1 MVVFLVCFFVL
12 CSCHKQ
18 IEEPP
23 LEKPPFEQENFF
35 LVNYRLELG
44 KGGTFIGETVQRI
57 KEGQSTTPVTL
68 VPDLG
73 YKFLSWKLSTNPA
86 EIVDTEVLTRVEEN
100 VHSDMI
106 CIAVFEGPLTCGIKF
121 EASEGGIVE
130 GNLKQKVLYG
140 GKGETVTA
148 IPNKGYRFI
157 GWSDGET
164 EEVRTNDHV
173 TTGALNNSFNDH
185 YKIIMAKF
193 ERYQRFFEYEYNE
206 ATEGNTEKETTIT
219 IDKMSES
226 KLVVPKREG
235 YEFLGWYSDW
245 FHTIQVTDAE
255 GNVIVGEEWF
265 NNDLIFW
272 NITNPDMKLFAKWKP
287 TKQVPK
293 YKILMIYV
301 TEIEADLESTNG
313 EIIPVHY
320 KMTQNEKKMCEM
332 LSSYLEEYLEAML
345 NSTVDFEVDSYYTK
359 DVLRTEQFYRGTTTL
374 PGGNKL
380 FYDYG
385 IDPKQNMIP
394 EVYEILDNYDSV
406 ITSFSMNDYDLKLH
420 ITGGSGEKKYA
431 NIHLEFMFRYFYDD
445 CPSECIFD
453 FEYPGVYRCWISFM
467 ETYTHKFIHTVEMQL
482 RDADN
487 YGLHNI
493 AKYYSDYVGPIN
505 IEFDFQIDYLNG
517 RFDIGEKLVGIPY
530 EFWTGEYFNEQ

>member
-1 MVVFLVCFFVL
+1 M
-12 CSCHKQ
+12 
-18 IEEPP
+18 
-23 LEKPPFEQENFF
+23 
-35 LVNYRLELG
+35 
-44 KGGTFIGETVQRI
+44 I

-73 YKFLSWKLSTNPA
+73 YKFLGWKLSTNPA

-130 GNLKQKVLYG
+130 GTLKQKVLYG

-235 YEFLGWYSDW
+235 YEFLGWYSD
-245 FHTIQVTDAE
+245 
-255 GNVIVGEEWF
+255 
-265 NNDLIFW
+265 
-272 NITNPDMKLFAKWKP
+272 
-287 TKQVPK
+287 
-293 YKILMIYV
+293 
-301 TEIEADLESTNG
+301 
-313 EIIPVHY
+313 
-320 KMTQNEKKMCEM
+320 
-332 LSSYLEEYLEAML
+332 
-345 NSTVDFEVDSYYTK
+345 
-359 DVLRTEQFYRGTTTL
+359 
-374 PGGNKL
+374 
-380 FYDYG
+380 
-385 IDPKQNMIP
+385 
-394 EVYEILDNYDSV
+394 
-406 ITSFSMNDYDLKLH
+406 
-420 ITGGSGEKKYA
+420 
-431 NIHLEFMFRYFYDD
+431 
-445 CPSECIFD
+445 
-453 FEYPGVYRCWISFM
+453 
-467 ETYTHKFIHTVEMQL
+467 
-482 RDADN
+482 
-487 YGLHNI
+487 
-493 AKYYSDYVGPIN
+493 
-505 IEFDFQIDYLNG
+505 
-517 RFDIGEKLVGIPY
+517 
-530 EFWTGEYFNEQ
+530 